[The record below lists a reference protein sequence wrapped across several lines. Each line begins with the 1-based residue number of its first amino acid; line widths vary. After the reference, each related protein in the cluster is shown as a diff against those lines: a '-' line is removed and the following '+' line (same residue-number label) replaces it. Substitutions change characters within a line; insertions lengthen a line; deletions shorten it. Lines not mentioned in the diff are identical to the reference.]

1 MNEPTAAPP
10 VVAVVVTRDGGPWLA
25 ETLAALAAQDHPRL
39 AVLVLDNGG
48 SEDPAPIVA
57 EHLPEAV
64 VRRLPADEGY
74 GAAANRVA
82 GLVEGAAFYL
92 FCHDDVAPEPD
103 AVSVMVDEALRSN
116 AGIVGPKLVAWEDAR
131 QLQAVG
137 ATADITGVGAPLVE
151 PGELDQEQ
159 HDRVRDVL
167 WVPGAMTLVRADLFD
182 ELGGYDEQ
190 ITYLGEDL
198 DLCWRA
204 HVAGAR
210 VLVAPDAVARHLEA
224 LGERREH
231 DDRRRLQH
239 RHRIRTLLGVSGRL
253 RLLLVV
259 PLALLLTFA
268 EVVYGLVAGRPR
280 HARDVIGA
288 WWWNLRR
295 PGAILAK
302 RRSIRPTRQV
312 TDVELAHLQMR
323 GSARFRT
330 FMRGQINRDDRLT
343 SIGDAGRSLASSLT
357 VGAARTAALAWVI
370 VLLVLGVATRHL
382 MTRGMPPFR
391 EFLALPGGA
400 DLREVVSAG
409 YRDSWLGTE
418 LEPPLAPTLVG
429 LLDLLPG
436 TTALLRTVLVLGPI
450 VLGLIGTWRLL
461 TPLASRRASI
471 VGLIVA
477 AASPIPAA
485 ALAGGSWTAL
495 IVWAAVPWILA
506 RLGRI
511 SGIEPFTVGRPGG
524 RRGAK
529 RLRSQ
534 IAGLALLLA
543 VSAAFAPI
551 LLPISL
557 GLAVALLVGSVIN
570 GSGVVATLRT
580 LGIAIVAALWAGLLH
595 APWIVGLIEDRPPWT
610 LLVGRDLVEQTDGLG
625 ALLRA
630 DIGPAGHALL
640 GWGPL
645 AIALVA
651 LVLGREWRLG
661 WSIRLSVV
669 WLTAVGLA
677 WVEARGWSGRVV
689 LPDPAVLLAVAA
701 PAAAMSAGLAVTTYE
716 RDVRDYRFGWRQLVL
731 VVGALGVVVTPLPAL
746 ALLPDGRLEV
756 PVADL
761 ESSAGFLD
769 DDDRISR
776 VMWVGRDEV
785 LPMPGLRVRDD
796 VYVAVSAGF
805 PDLRDGW
812 PAHDDAA
819 TRAGLEA
826 VGSLLTG
833 SSARFGELVAPLG
846 IQYVVVVEA
855 SAPTFTEVPT
865 LVAPADL
872 IDRLEQQL
880 DLRLVPTDP
889 ALTVFRNQSWIPV
902 EAVLD
907 APVDDLLAAGVDG
920 LSSLDPSSVRPGVVV
935 EAEAEADGEV
945 ESAEA
950 PTETVP
956 VVVGDDESV
965 YVARQPVGRFAI
977 DVAGSGATSSVF
989 ASGQL
994 ADGGTGGE
1002 LVVDRS
1008 DPGGR
1013 RIMLAVLAA
1022 VWIVTWWLAAR
1033 GWSADG
1039 RAVTQR
1045 LLEQAERADP
1055 IARTDADD
1063 PGRGLAAP
1071 RRGRSRR
1078 QRRTRRSRRRSQ
1090 DEVTSG
1096 ASE

>member
-48 SEDPAPIVA
+48 EIDPTPVVA
-57 EHLPEAV
+57 EHLPQAV
-64 VRRLPADEGY
+64 VRRLTEDRGY

-116 AGIVGPKLVAWEDAR
+116 AGIVGPKLVGWDDPR
-131 QLQAVG
+131 SLQAVG

-167 WVPGAMTLVRADLFD
+167 WIPGAMTLVRADLFD
-182 ELGGYDEQ
+182 ELGGFDET

-210 VLVAPDAVARHLEA
+210 VLVAPDAAARHLEA
-224 LGERREH
+224 LGERREV

-239 RHRIRTLLGVSGRL
+239 RHRIRTLLAVSGRL

-259 PLALLLTFA
+259 PLALLLTLA
-268 EVVYGLVAGRPR
+268 EATYGLVAGGPR

-295 PGAILAK
+295 PRQLLAK
-302 RRSIRPTRQV
+302 RRQIRPTRQV
-312 TDVELAHLQMR
+312 SDAELAHLQMR
-323 GSARFRT
+323 GSARLRAFV
-330 FMRGQINRDDRLT
+330 RGQINRDDRLT

-370 VLLVLGVATRHL
+370 VLLTLGVATRHL

-391 EFLALPGGA
+391 EFLALPGGSQ
-400 DLREVVSAG
+400 LREVVTSG

-418 LEPPLAPTLVG
+418 VEPPLGPLLVG

-471 VGLIVA
+471 VGLVVA
-477 AASPIPAA
+477 ASSPLPAA
-485 ALAGGSWTAL
+485 ALSGGSWTVL
-495 IVWAAVPWILA
+495 VVWASVPWILA

-534 IAGLALLLA
+534 VAGLALLLA
-543 VSAAFAPI
+543 VAAAAAPV

-557 GLAVALLVGSVIN
+557 GLAVALVAGSLIS
-570 GSGVVATLRT
+570 GSGVMATLRT
-580 LGIAIVAALWAGLLH
+580 LGITVVASLWAGLLH
-595 APWIVGLIEDRPPWT
+595 APWIAGLVDDRPPWS
-610 LLVGRDLVEQTDGLG
+610 LLVGRDLVEGTDGLG

-630 DIGPAGHALL
+630 DLGPVGHVLL

-645 AIALVA
+645 AIALVPLA
-651 LVLGREWRLG
+651 LGREWRLG
-661 WSIRLSVV
+661 WSIRAAVI
-669 WLTAVGLA
+669 WAAAVGVA
-677 WVEARGWSGRVV
+677 WVEARGWSGDVV

-701 PAAAMSAGLAVTTYE
+701 PAAAMSAGLAVSTYE
-716 RDVRDYRFGWRQLVL
+716 RDLRDYRFGWRQLVL
-731 VVGALGVVVTPLPAL
+731 VIGAAGVVVTPLPAL
-746 ALLPDGRLEV
+746 ATLPDGRFEV

-761 ESSAGFLD
+761 AASAGFLD
-769 DDDRISR
+769 DDSAVTR
-776 VMWVGRDEV
+776 VMWVGQAEV

-796 VYVAVSAGF
+796 VHVAVSAGF
-805 PDLRDGW
+805 PDLRDAW
-812 PAHDDAA
+812 PAHDDQA
-819 TRAGLEA
+819 TDPGRAA

-833 SSARFGELVAPLG
+833 SSARFGELLAPLG
-846 IQYVVVVEA
+846 VRYVVVVE
-855 SAPTFTEVPT
+855 SAAPSFTETPR
-865 LVAPADL
+865 LEAPADL

-889 ALTVFRNQSWIPV
+889 AMTVFRNEAFVPV
-902 EAVLD
+902 EAIVPSSF
-907 APVDDLLAAGVDG
+907 ADLVEAGPDG
-920 LSSLDPSSVRPGVVV
+920 LTSIDPATIRPAVVSVEVPVP
-935 EAEAEADGEV
+935 DGETGSDGET
-945 ESAEA
+945 ES
-950 PTETVP
+950 TIDLVP
-956 VVVGDDESV
+956 AAVAADESV
-965 YVARQPVGRFAI
+965 YVARVPSGRFGVDI
-977 DVAGSGATSSVF
+977 DGRTAPAEVY

-994 ADGGTGGE
+994 AAAGGGGE
-1002 LVVDRS
+1002 VVIERS
-1008 DPGGR
+1008 DPGSR
-1013 RIMLAVLAA
+1013 RIMLGVLAL
-1022 VWIVTWWLAAR
+1022 VWLVTWWLAAR
-1033 GWSADG
+1033 GWSAEG

-1055 IARTDADD
+1055 IARTDGDD
-1063 PGRGLAAP
+1063 PDRGLTASP
-1071 RRGRSRR
+1071 RRGPRR
-1078 QRRTRRSRRRSQ
+1078 PRRRRRAP
-1090 DEVTSG
+1090 EPAG
-1096 ASE
+1096 AGAAE